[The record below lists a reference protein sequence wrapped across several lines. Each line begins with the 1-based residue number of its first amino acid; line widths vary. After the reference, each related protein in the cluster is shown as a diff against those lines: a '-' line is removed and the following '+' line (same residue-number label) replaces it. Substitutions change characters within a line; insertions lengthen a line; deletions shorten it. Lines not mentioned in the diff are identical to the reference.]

1 MFEMM
6 AGCSPFHIPPNEEVQ
21 NTEDYLFQAIL
32 EKQIRIPRF
41 LSVRAANILKG
52 FLNKVFIFYF
62 KLNF

>member
-6 AGCSPFHIPPNEEVQ
+6 AGRSPFHIPPNEDEQ
-21 NTEDYLFQAIL
+21 NTEDHLFQAIL

-52 FLNKVFIFYF
+52 FLNKV
-62 KLNF
+62 NFFNNYK